1 MSSNRLF
8 IPSVV
13 LFVAFSIWRPALAV
27 DSGAKDPLTDAGL
40 TKSGNVY
47 VLSDEAPV
55 LDGIK
60 ALRVTK
66 AAADKETR
74 ARTLIDNQIA
84 AKKKLLVDDDKEWH
98 RLETRLSLITDPTV
112 HNNIVLRMNRL
123 VAEQKDADVAAKE
136 LGTQAGKV
144 SSTAKIKFVD
154 ELADLSSKA
163 DALTARYQA
172 LSGDAGVKAALA
184 KFMAVPKPTLG
195 PSPDFVAAV
204 AEMKKWQ
211 SAVESEAIP
220 LHEKDGIHEVD
231 VLINGSPFVMTVDT
245 AASEVTLPA
254 ELAEKL
260 QLVPGE
266 KDPTIQLRLANGA
279 IIEGKEMSL
288 KSVRVG
294 RFTLENVPCVVL
306 QQGLSDPPSLL
317 GASFLNH
324 FIVNMDA
331 ANNQLHLTE
340 VKDPSQVK
348 ASSTTKESK

>member
-1 MSSNRLF
+1 MSSSRL
-8 IPSVV
+8 IV
-13 LFVAFSIWRPALAV
+13 LIVACVALTAWAPAFAADAL
-27 DSGAKDPLTDAGL
+27 KDAGL
-40 TKSGNVY
+40 SKSGSVY
-47 VLSDEAPV
+47 VLPDEAPV

-60 ALRVTK
+60 ALRLTK
-66 AAADKETR
+66 TAADKETR

-84 AKKKLLVDDDKEWH
+84 AKRKLVTDDDKEWH
-98 RLETRLSLITDPTV
+98 RLETRLSLVTDASV

-123 VAEQKDADVAAKE
+123 VGEQKDADAAAKDLE
-136 LGTQAGKV
+136 TQAGKL
-144 SSTAKIKFVD
+144 SSTNKIKFVD
-154 ELADLSSKA
+154 DLTDLNSKA
-163 DALTARYQA
+163 EAVAAKYQA
-172 LSGDAGVKAALA
+172 LAGDAGVKAALA
-184 KFMAVPKPTLG
+184 KIIAVPKPALG
-195 PSPDFVAAV
+195 PSPDFIAAV

-231 VLINGSPFVMTVDT
+231 VLLNGTPFVMTVDT
-245 AASEVTLPA
+245 AASDVTLPA
-254 ELAEKL
+254 EMAEKL

-266 KDPTIQLRLANGA
+266 KDPTVQLRLANGA

-294 RFTLENVPCVVL
+294 RFTLENVSCVVL
-306 QQGLSDPPSLL
+306 QKGLPDPPSLL

-340 VKDPSQVK
+340 VKDPSQMK
-348 ASSTTKESK
+348 ATTRESK